1 MRRRQ
6 WLATLGEVSAGMAH
20 EIRNPLA
27 ALAGAMQILKK
38 DAAPG
43 EASQRLMDIAIRET
57 ARLDNIVTEFLLYAR
72 PSALNC
78 TVCDL
83 NELLKEAL
91 DLIQHEAQ
99 SRGGIKIVRQLAE
112 EPLVAEVDADQLKQ
126 VFWNLAMNAFEA
138 MQSGGTLTL
147 TSARRGGDTATAGG
161 EVVCLSFQDTGE
173 GTPGDVLEKILLP
186 FLRRR
191 NGDPV

>member
-1 MRRRQ
+1 MDGSRLALGMTLASLTESGQRTALVGIFQDLTRIRQLEEEMRRRQ

-57 ARLDNIVTEFLLYAR
+57 ARLDSIVTEFLLYAR

-83 NELLKEAL
+83 NELLKEA
-91 DLIQHEAQ
+91 
-99 SRGGIKIVRQLAE
+99 S
-112 EPLVAEVDADQLKQ
+112 
-126 VFWNLAMNAFEA
+126 
-138 MQSGGTLTL
+138 T
-147 TSARRGGDTATAGG
+147 
-161 EVVCLSFQDTGE
+161 
-173 GTPGDVLEKILLP
+173 
-186 FLRRR
+186 
-191 NGDPV
+191 

>member
-1 MRRRQ
+1 M
-6 WLATLGEVSAGMAH
+6 
-20 EIRNPLA
+20 
-27 ALAGAMQILKK
+27 
-38 DAAPG
+38 
-43 EASQRLMDIAIRET
+43 
-57 ARLDNIVTEFLLYAR
+57 TEFLLYAR

-78 TVCDL
+78 TVCEL

-99 SRGGIKIVRQLAE
+99 SPGAIKIVRQLAE

-147 TSARRGGDTATAGG
+147 TSARRGGDMATAGG
-161 EVVCLSFQDTGE
+161 EVVCVSFQDTGE
-173 GTPGDVLEKILLP
+173 GIPGDVLDKILLP
-186 FLRRR
+186 FFTTKKWGSGLGLAAVHRILDLHGGWIRVENR
-191 NGDPV
+191 SSQG